1 MAQVLLKSCGD
12 LDSLKVGDHVFTP
25 ALHKEGNKYVCDFDE
40 FEITKYLSQDKNIDL
55 KKVNF
60 DKYDVELKRIFCVP
74 DSQVDE
80 DSLKS
85 RNVVLNLRNGFC
97 TKECK
102 NEILDKF
109 SKEIS
114 DMKVAIDSAKSN

>member
-1 MAQVLLKSCGD
+1 M
-12 LDSLKVGDHVFTP
+12 
-25 ALHKEGNKYVCDFDE
+25 
-40 FEITKYLSQDKNIDL
+40 
-55 KKVNF
+55 NF

-114 DMKVAIDSAKSN
+114 DMKAAIDSAKSN